1 MFTFANS
8 SLSSTTHPEII
19 LNPKT
24 NTQIEGKHNENT
36 FSIKIMTDT
45 REKTKWQKKF
55 IRAYSYNAVFHKN
68 AVTNEG
74 VVFLKA
80 HRKGRTIGFL
90 RITDKSNFFKTRG
103 NERVFFAADAYVLPQ
118 WRGIGVLKSLLHEAI
133 DNYQVHAVTLEPEVA
148 LLNWEYYHELGFRT
162 LNKRPYN
169 GLWDLMD
176 SFATN
181 RK

>member
-8 SLSSTTHPEII
+8 SPSLSTHAEII
-19 LNPKT
+19 RDPK
-24 NTQIEGKHNENT
+24 NKARVEENHSDNN
-36 FSIKIMTDT
+36 FSIEPMTDT

>member
-8 SLSSTTHPEII
+8 SRSSTTHPEII

-24 NTQIEGKHNENT
+24 NTQIEGRHNENT
-36 FSIKIMTDT
+36 FSIEIMTDT

-68 AVTNEG
+68 AVKKEG

-80 HRKGRTIGFL
+80 HRKGRTIGLL

-103 NERVFFAADAYVLPQ
+103 NERVFFV
-118 WRGIGVLKSLLHEAI
+118 
-133 DNYQVHAVTLEPEVA
+133 
-148 LLNWEYYHELGFRT
+148 
-162 LNKRPYN
+162 
-169 GLWDLMD
+169 
-176 SFATN
+176 SFP
-181 RK
+181 